1 MKHAM
6 PPEMRQRDSH
16 NYLMHTYQRLE
27 IRRSGVWIG
36 DKLCVIVHWVPPYH
50 LLSLELFFNNKLRI
64 DVVKIPY
71 GYIEHISV
79 HDTELYSDV
88 GHHHVL
94 VWGYSQPCTPTVGR
108 SSTMSSISSESDCDM
123 PAASDILAISSA
135 DDDNMV
141 VG

>member
-16 NYLMHTYQRLE
+16 NYLMHLYQCVR
-27 IRRSGVWIG
+27 IRRSGVWFG
-36 DKLCVIVHWVPPYH
+36 DQWCVIVHWATPYH
-50 LLSLELFFNNKLRI
+50 LLSLDVFNNKLRI
-64 DVVKIPY
+64 DVVKISW

-79 HDTELYSDV
+79 HDIELYSDV
-88 GHHHVL
+88 GHHHLL
-94 VWGYSQPCTPTVGR
+94 VWAFTQPCTPTVGR
-108 SSTMSSISSESDCDM
+108 SSTMSSTSSESDCDM